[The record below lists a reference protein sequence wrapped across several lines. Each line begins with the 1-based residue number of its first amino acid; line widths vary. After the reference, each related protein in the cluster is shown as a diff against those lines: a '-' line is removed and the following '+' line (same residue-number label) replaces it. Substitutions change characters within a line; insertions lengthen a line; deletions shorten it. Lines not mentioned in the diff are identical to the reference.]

1 MEGIMD
7 KKALYAAIAGFVAV
21 VFIDLGNIYIWS
33 SHPVP
38 PEAGDAKDIIVA
50 VVQGGLS
57 AIFIYLAAVLLG

>member
-1 MEGIMD
+1 MD

-38 PEAGDAKDIIVA
+38 PEAGDAIKDIIVA